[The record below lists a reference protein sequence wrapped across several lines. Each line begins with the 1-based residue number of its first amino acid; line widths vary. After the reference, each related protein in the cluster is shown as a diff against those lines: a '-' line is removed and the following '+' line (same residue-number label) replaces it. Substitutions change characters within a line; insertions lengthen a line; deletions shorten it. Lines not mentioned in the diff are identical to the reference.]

1 MFSKPFT
8 LDRTVR
14 IVGVI
19 IIIIGTVLLIN
30 KLSGVLLPFF
40 AAWLI
45 AYMINPMVE
54 FVQNKM
60 HFKNRL
66 ISVLTIM
73 LLFLGIIVGIGF
85 LAANSIEKELIEVD
99 KLVDTYLAQS
109 GKTEFAPFI
118 QDYISQFLQNIDFDM
133 LLTRENIVETIEK
146 VIPKAFDIMSSS
158 LHYITGLVVIFIMI
172 LYMFFI
178 LVDFKSLSTDWEV
191 LIPKRY
197 RKFSRQLFSDLASGM
212 NIYFRKQALISSIVG
227 CLFAIGFSIIGLPMG
242 VAMGLF
248 VGLLNMIPYLHT
260 LGIIPPLLIAL
271 IQSAQSGS
279 GFWMTA
285 LWIVLTFCII
295 QVILDGFL
303 TPKIMGKA
311 TGLNPAVIL
320 LSLSIWGSL
329 MGVLGMI
336 IALPVT
342 TLMISYYKHFVIGE
356 NNDKL
361 EDVNNL
367 KV

>member
-146 VIPKAFDIMSSS
+146 VK
-158 LHYITGLVVIFIMI
+158 
-172 LYMFFI
+172 
-178 LVDFKSLSTDWEV
+178 
-191 LIPKRY
+191 
-197 RKFSRQLFSDLASGM
+197 
-212 NIYFRKQALISSIVG
+212 
-227 CLFAIGFSIIGLPMG
+227 IGRAH
-242 VAMGLF
+242 V
-248 VGLLNMIPYLHT
+248 
-260 LGIIPPLLIAL
+260 
-271 IQSAQSGS
+271 
-279 GFWMTA
+279 
-285 LWIVLTFCII
+285 
-295 QVILDGFL
+295 
-303 TPKIMGKA
+303 
-311 TGLNPAVIL
+311 
-320 LSLSIWGSL
+320 
-329 MGVLGMI
+329 
-336 IALPVT
+336 
-342 TLMISYYKHFVIGE
+342 
-356 NNDKL
+356 
-361 EDVNNL
+361 
-367 KV
+367 